1 MRNAPGGAGRL
12 AHAASDP
19 GPPTPNGRAYRLWRK
34 IFSTSSVVSLW

>member
-1 MRNAPGGAGRL
+1 MRKERGGAGRR